1 MALAAG
7 TKLAFYEINGTI
19 SAGGLKTRSEEPK

>member
-1 MALAAG
+1 MALVAG

-19 SAGGLKTRSEEPK
+19 SAGLKTRSEEPK